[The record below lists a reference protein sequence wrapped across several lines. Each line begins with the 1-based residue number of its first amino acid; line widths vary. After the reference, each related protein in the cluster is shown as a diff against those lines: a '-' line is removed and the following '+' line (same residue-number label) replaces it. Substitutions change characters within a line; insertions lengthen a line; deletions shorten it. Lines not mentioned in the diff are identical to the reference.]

1 MGRMP
6 YCEKQSR
13 RIEEDSENPVNPA
26 LIGFPE
32 WCPLKTV
39 NTAGEPKTNYKKEI
53 KQIMR
58 IMEDDSSPDAVTEA
72 AHYLNSVVED
82 AKKKA
87 ETD

>member
-1 MGRMP
+1 MGRTP
-6 YCEKQSR
+6 YCEKQIR

-26 LIGFPE
+26 LVGFPE
-32 WCPLKTV
+32 WCPLKAVETSGDL
-39 NTAGEPKTNYKKEI
+39 NTNYKKEV

-58 IMEDDSSPDAVTEA
+58 IMEDDSNPDAITEA

-87 ETD
+87 ETN

>member
-1 MGRMP
+1 MP
-6 YCEKQSR
+6 YCEKQAR
-13 RIEEDSENPVNPA
+13 RIEENSESPVNPV

-39 NTAGEPKTNYKKEI
+39 TTSGSPDTDYRKEI

-58 IMEDDSSPDAVTEA
+58 IMEDGSNRDAVTEA
-72 AHYLNSVVED
+72 AHYLNSVVEN
-82 AKKKA
+82 AKNKT